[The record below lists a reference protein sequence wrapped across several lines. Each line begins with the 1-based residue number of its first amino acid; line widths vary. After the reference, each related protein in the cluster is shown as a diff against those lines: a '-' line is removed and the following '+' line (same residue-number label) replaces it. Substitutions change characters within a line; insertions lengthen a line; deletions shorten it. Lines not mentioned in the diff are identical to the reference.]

1 MNSSDIIHV
10 TENNFQYE
18 VIQYSHQI
26 PVVVD
31 FWAEWCSPC
40 RILDP
45 ILQHIAREEQGAFRL
60 AKVDVDENPKLA
72 MRYDVRGIPSVK
84 GIREGQVVAEFSGA
98 QSEQKVREFIRKV
111 IPSISDLNLEKAKN
125 LLGSEQWKQAAQIYQ
140 QLFQERPEEPQI
152 AVGLAKSLIAQGQG
166 RRALEMLSK
175 ATTPKEY
182 ETAQK
187 LTPLAKALANLENQE
202 LSDDPLT
209 NMYHHTLRLISLG
222 NLPAALDGLLELLRK
237 DKGYRDGEVQQIV
250 LGIFEILGED
260 NPVTRQYRNEL
271 ASILF

>member
-31 FWAEWCSPC
+31 FWAEWCGPC

-45 ILQHIAREEQGAFRL
+45 ILQRIAREEQGAFRL

-84 GIREGQVVAEFSGA
+84 GFREGQVVAEFSGA
-98 QSEQKVREFIRKV
+98 QTEQKVREFIRKV

-140 QLFQERPEEPQI
+140 QLLQERPEEPQI

-187 LTPLAKALANLENQE
+187 LTPLAKALANMENQE
-202 LSDDPLT
+202 LIDDPLT

>member
-1 MNSSDIIHV
+1 
-10 TENNFQYE
+10 
-18 VIQYSHQI
+18 
-26 PVVVD
+26 
-31 FWAEWCSPC
+31 
-40 RILDP
+40 
-45 ILQHIAREEQGAFRL
+45 
-60 AKVDVDENPKLA
+60 
-72 MRYDVRGIPSVK
+72 
-84 GIREGQVVAEFSGA
+84 
-98 QSEQKVREFIRKV
+98 
-111 IPSISDLNLEKAKN
+111 
-125 LLGSEQWKQAAQIYQ
+125 
-140 QLFQERPEEPQI
+140 
-152 AVGLAKSLIAQGQG
+152 
-166 RRALEMLSK
+166 MLSK

-187 LTPLAKALANLENQE
+187 LTPLAKALANMENQE
-202 LSDDPLT
+202 LIDDPLT